1 MTHSV
6 PAQFLQTVI
15 RQCRGARRKTVKI
28 ADSTGAS
35 LSGNDT
41 LVRALALRR
50 VLRRHYLAPDER
62 YVGILM
68 PPTVAGAVAN
78 LALAFDKRVS
88 VNLNY
93 VLTPD
98 ALQHCID
105 QAGIRHVITSRK
117 VLERLDL
124 SFNATVII
132 LEDIAP
138 LVTTADKAAAA
149 ALGMVAPVAVIEKAL
164 GLDSI
169 REDDLLTVLFTSGST
184 GEPKGVMLSHG
195 NIASNSRDTC
205 DRMGIL
211 DEDMLTGVLPFFHAF
226 GLTITLW
233 MVLSTG
239 AGAVFHTSP
248 LEPDMI
254 GEISRKHRATMLL
267 ATPTLLRLY
276 LTRIPPEDFASM
288 NLVATGAERLPVE
301 LADQFERKFG
311 VRPFEGYGVTEASP
325 VISFNVP
332 QNRWHGD
339 EPAPIR
345 DGTVGQPIASV
356 EVKVIDRED
365 GRELGPDEEGV
376 LFVRGPN
383 VMVGYLHRPDL
394 TARVIEDGWYNTGDI
409 VRIDGDGFITIAG
422 RMSQFSKIAGE
433 MVPHLLIEET
443 IARVLGE
450 APGEELH
457 AAVTAVPHKRRGE
470 RVVVLHTPMTAKPE
484 QITRGLKEAG
494 LPLLFIPTDESFV
507 EVDQLPMLGSGKI
520 DLQQLRKM
528 ALAAFDDE
536 GNRIPTLAANREE

>member
-1 MTHSV
+1 MSDSA

-35 LSGNDT
+35 LSGNDS

-117 VLERLDL
+117 VMERLDL

-132 LEDIAP
+132 LEDIAS
-138 LVTTADKAAAA
+138 LVTTTDKVAAAA
-149 ALGMVAPVAVIEKAL
+149 IGLAAPVAVMEKAL
-164 GLDSI
+164 GLDTL

-195 NIASNSRDTC
+195 NLAANSRDTC
-205 DRMGIL
+205 ERMGIS
-211 DEDMLTGVLPFFHAF
+211 DEDVLTGVLPFFHAF

-239 AGAVFHTSP
+239 AAAVYHTTP
-248 LEPDMI
+248 LEPDAI
-254 GEISRKHRATMLL
+254 GEISRKHGATMLL

-276 LTRIPPEDFASM
+276 LSRIPAEDFRTM
-288 NLVATGAERLPVE
+288 NLVATGAERLPLE
-301 LADQFERKFG
+301 LADQFERKFN

-332 QNRWHGD
+332 NNRWHHDG
-339 EPAPIR
+339 PAPIR

-356 EVKVIDRED
+356 AVKVIDRED
-365 GRELGPDEEGV
+365 GHDLGVGEDG
-376 LFVRGPN
+376 LLLIKGPN
-383 VMVGYLHRPDL
+383 VMEGYLHRPDL
-394 TARVIEDGWYNTGDI
+394 TAKVIVDGWYNTGDI
-409 VRIDGDGFITIAG
+409 VRIDEDGFITIVG
-422 RMSQFSKIAGE
+422 RVSQFSKIAGE

-457 AAVTAVPHKRRGE
+457 AAVTAVPHLRRGE
-470 RVVVLHTPMTAKPE
+470 RVVVLHTPMTKKPAE
-484 QITRGLKEAG
+484 VTRGLKEAG
-494 LPLLFIPTDESFV
+494 LPALFIPSDESFV
-507 EVDQLPMLGSGKI
+507 EVAHLPMLGSGKI

-528 ALAAFDDE
+528 ALDAFDAE
-536 GNRIPTLAANREE
+536 GNRIPTAAAAREE